1 MAKVKFLGFP
11 HSDYYSAS
19 GYPELLE
26 PWNKGE
32 TRECGPEAVAHLTEC
47 FPGAF
52 AVTGKGAPK
61 VTKAAKATKKG

>member
-19 GYPELLE
+19 GYPELMV

-32 TRECGPEAVAHLTEC
+32 TRECSPEAVAHLTEC

-52 AVTGKGAPK
+52 SVTGKASPK
-61 VTKAAKATKKG
+61 AKKAAKPAKKG